1 MVFKIEAMRLFAF
14 IFVVGILFSCKQEKK
29 YHDVEQVDTTAI
41 SSDKIAEILNFQQ
54 DLNAEF
60 KDPETSP
67 LPDRFRID
75 FESLDFFIP
84 DTNFVITAEFIRT
97 PEALPFSMPTS
108 TERESTEVLFGIAKF
123 TLNGDRHQ
131 LEIYQTPE
139 LITQEKYKDYLFLP
153 FTDATNGKDTYGGG
167 RYLDLRIPEGNRIVL
182 DFNKAYNPY
191 CAYNKK
197 YSCPLVPSVNNLST
211 EVKAGV
217 KAFDH

>member
-1 MVFKIEAMRLFAF
+1 MRVFVF
-14 IFVVGILFSCKQEKK
+14 ILITGLLFSCKQGKK
-29 YHDVEQVDTTAI
+29 YHDATQVETAVI
-41 SSDKIAEILNFQQ
+41 SSDKIADILTFQQ
-54 DLNAEF
+54 ELNAEF

-75 FESLDFFIP
+75 FESLDFFTP
-84 DTNFVITAEFIRT
+84 DTNYVVTAAFIRT
-97 PEALPFSMPTS
+97 PEALPFAMPTT
-108 TERESTEVLFGIAKF
+108 TERKSTEVLFGIAKF
-123 TLNGDRHQ
+123 TLKGEAYQ

-167 RYLDLRIPEGNRIVL
+167 RYLDLRIPDGNRIVL

-197 YSCPLVPSVNNLST
+197 YSCPLVPSVNSIST